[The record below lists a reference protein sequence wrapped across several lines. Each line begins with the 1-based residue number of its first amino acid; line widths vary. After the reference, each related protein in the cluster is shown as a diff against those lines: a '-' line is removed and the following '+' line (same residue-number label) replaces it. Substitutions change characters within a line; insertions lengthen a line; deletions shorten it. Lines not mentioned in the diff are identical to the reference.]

1 MKKYLTKFVDSD
13 LSTENEI
20 LGYDKA
26 LVNGKEYTF
35 DYRFLTDNVLILRL
49 NGNNYYFTVTE
60 DEEEGYLEINLNSRV
75 YKIIPKSELDLM
87 LEKLSVNSGEV
98 RDKKEIV
105 SPMPGIISKLNVTE
119 GQKVSKGD
127 VFLVLEA
134 MKMENEIKAKKD
146 CVIKKVNVSE
156 KKSVEKNELL
166 LLLE

>member
-13 LSTENEI
+13 LSVENEI
-20 LGYDKA
+20 LSFDKA
-26 LVNGKEYTF
+26 LINGKEYTF

-49 NGNNYYFTVTE
+49 NGKNYFFTVTE
-60 DEEEGYLEINLNSRV
+60 DEEEGYIEINLNSRI

-87 LEKLSVNSGEV
+87 LEKLSVNKGEV
-98 RDKKEIV
+98 RDKKDIV

-146 CVIKKVNVSE
+146 CVIKKINVTE

-166 LLLE
+166 LVLE

>member
-1 MKKYLTKFVDSD
+1 MKKYLTKFVDHE

-26 LVNGKEYTF
+26 LVNGKEYKF

-49 NGNNYYFTVTE
+49 NGNNFYFTVTE

-146 CVIKKVNVSE
+146 CVIKKVNVTE